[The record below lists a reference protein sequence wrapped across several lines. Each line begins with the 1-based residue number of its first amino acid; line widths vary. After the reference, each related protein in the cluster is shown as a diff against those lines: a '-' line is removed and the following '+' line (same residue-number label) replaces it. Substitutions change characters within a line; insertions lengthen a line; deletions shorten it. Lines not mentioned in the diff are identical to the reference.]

1 MCHNHS
7 SFPFC
12 IFSYKTTKS
21 ASAMPYSIAD
31 TPSYQL
37 LLVYNFIYLF
47 TIIIYDKL
55 LSYQFC
61 QILCGIFYTE
71 QTAVDQDITMID
83 VPRLISGIIRNHAP
97 HQLLRSSYELHRFPV
112 PSNSHNSQHDPE
124 ALTEYLPKD
133 RNLIKMG
140 STPSFLIL
148 PDRLSPS
155 SFEGL
160 S

>member
-1 MCHNHS
+1 
-7 SFPFC
+7 
-12 IFSYKTTKS
+12 
-21 ASAMPYSIAD
+21 MPYSIAD

-83 VPRLISGIIRNHAP
+83 VPRLISGIIHVIGITRLINC
-97 HQLLRSSYELHRFPV
+97 YELHRFPV

>member
-1 MCHNHS
+1 
-7 SFPFC
+7 
-12 IFSYKTTKS
+12 
-21 ASAMPYSIAD
+21 MPYSIAD

-83 VPRLISGIIRNHAP
+83 VPRLISGIIHVIGITRLIDFQSHRIHTILNTVQKHL
-97 HQLLRSSYELHRFPV
+97 QNIFRKTGTSSKWDLLR
-112 PSNSHNSQHDPE
+112 
-124 ALTEYLPKD
+124 
-133 RNLIKMG
+133 
-140 STPSFLIL
+140 
-148 PDRLSPS
+148 LS
-155 SFEGL
+155 
-160 S
+160 